1 MLKRLEIRN
10 FRTFK
15 ALEID
20 QLSRLNL
27 IAGKNNAGK
36 TSLLEA
42 IFLLS
47 SAGNAQMAINAAV
60 IRGLDPV
67 IRVAPA
73 AGETPWQQPVN
84 DPAWKQLF
92 SDLDMSKPIEIEGC
106 HTSHGQLALEITS
119 KRSHITDLPLD
130 RAGGL
135 SMTNLLDERSLT
147 FRYRGPKDEKIKSHI
162 RVKEQGFEIEQSTTH
177 VPFPATILLSRVR
190 NIQED
195 AMRLGMLRKQKRG
208 DMVLKALQAIEPKLQ
223 SIEDNSASGVPMIWG
238 DIGLSELVPLPVMGE
253 GMTQMARLILAIS
266 SVPDGVVLIDE
277 IENGLHHSALSDVWR
292 VIDEAAGQ
300 FRTQVF
306 ATTHSFECIEAAHH
320 ALGPDGFLLHRL
332 EVSDSENRCVTY
344 SPESMDATIR
354 HGFEVR

>member
-10 FRTFK
+10 FRVFK

-27 IAGKNNAGK
+27 IAGRNNAGK

-47 SAGNAQMAINAAV
+47 GAGNAQMAINTHV

-67 IRVAPA
+67 IRGVSAE
-73 AGETPWQQPVN
+73 GEIAWQQPE
-84 DPAWKQLF
+84 PSWKQLF
-92 SDLDMSKPIEIEGC
+92 SGLDMGKPIEIAAD

-147 FRYRGPKDEKIKSHI
+147 FRYRGPKDEKIKNHI
-162 RVKEQGFEIEQSTTH
+162 RVKERGFEIEQPATH

-190 NIQED
+190 DIQED

-208 DMVLKALQAIEPKLQ
+208 DMLLKALQVVEPKLQ

-300 FRTQVF
+300 FCTQVF
-306 ATTHSFECIEAAHH
+306 ATTHSLECIEAAHH

-332 EVSDSENRCVTY
+332 EVSDSENRCVTLK
-344 SPESMDATIR
+344 PNGLHAAIR
-354 HGFEVR
+354 HQLEIR

>member
-15 ALEID
+15 ALKID
-20 QLSRLNL
+20 RLSRLNL
-27 IAGKNNAGK
+27 IAGSNNAGK

-47 SAGNAQMAINAAV
+47 GAGNAQMAINAHV
-60 IRGLDPV
+60 IRGLAPG
-67 IRVAPA
+67 IRGASV
-73 AGETPWQQPVN
+73 AGETPWQQPV
-84 DPAWKQLF
+84 DEPSWKQLF
-92 SDLDMSKPIEIEGC
+92 SGLDMSKPIEIEGC
-106 HTSHGQLALEITS
+106 HTSHGRLALEIAS
-119 KRSHITDLPLD
+119 KRSHIADLPLD
-130 RAGGL
+130 RTGGL

-147 FRYRGPKDEKIKSHI
+147 FRYRGPKDEKIKNHI
-162 RVKEQGFEIEQSTTH
+162 RVKERGFEIEQATTH

-208 DMVLKALQAIEPKLQ
+208 DMVLKALQVVEPKLQ

-266 SVPDGVVLIDE
+266 SVPDGVVLVDE

-292 VIDEAAGQ
+292 VIDEATGQ

-320 ALGPDGFLLHRL
+320 ALGPAGFRLHRL

>member
-1 MLKRLEIRN
+1 MLKHLKIRN
-10 FRTFK
+10 FRIFK

-20 QLSRLNL
+20 RLGRINL

-42 IFLLS
+42 VFLL
-47 SAGNAQMAINAAV
+47 AGAGSAQMAINTHV
-60 IRGLDPV
+60 IRGLDPF
-67 IRVAPA
+67 IRVVSA
-73 AGETPWQQPVN
+73 AGETAWQQPIN
-84 DPAWKQLF
+84 ETSWKQLF
-92 SDLDMSKPIEIEGC
+92 SDLNMHRPIEIEAH
-106 HTSHGQLALEITS
+106 HTSHGQLALEIAS
-119 KRSHITDLPLD
+119 ERPHIAEFSLD
-130 RAGGL
+130 RTGGI
-135 SMTNLLDERSLT
+135 SMTNLPEERALT
-147 FRYRGPKDEKIKSHI
+147 FQYRGPKGKKIKNHI
-162 RVKEQGFEIEQSTTH
+162 RVKEHGFEIEKPITN
-177 VPFPATILLSRVR
+177 VPFIATILPSRIR
-190 NIQED
+190 NTQED

-208 DMVLKALQAIEPKLQ
+208 EMLLKALQVVEPNLQ

-266 SVPDGVVLIDE
+266 SVPDGVVLVDE
-277 IENGLHHSALSDVWR
+277 IENGLHHAVLPDVWR

-332 EVSDSENRCVTY
+332 EVNNAENRCVTY
-344 SPESMDATIR
+344 SPESMDAAIL
-354 HGFEVR
+354 HEFEVR

>member
-10 FRTFK
+10 FRVFK

-20 QLSRLNL
+20 RLSRLNL
-27 IAGKNNAGK
+27 IAGRNNAGK

-47 SAGNAQMAINAAV
+47 GAGNAQMAINAAV

-73 AGETPWQQPVN
+73 TGEIAWQQP
-84 DPAWKQLF
+84 DPSWKQLF
-92 SDLDMSKPIEIEGC
+92 SGLDMGKPIEIEGC
-106 HTSHGQLALEITS
+106 HTAHGQLALEITS

-147 FRYRGPKDEKIKSHI
+147 FRYRGPKDEKIESHI
-162 RVKEQGFEIEQSTTH
+162 RVKERGFEIEQSTTH
-177 VPFPATILLSRVR
+177 VPFSATILLSRVR
-190 NIQED
+190 DIQED

-208 DMVLKALQAIEPKLQ
+208 DMLLKALQVVEPKLQ

-277 IENGLHHSALSDVWR
+277 IENGLHHSALSDVWG

-306 ATTHSFECIEAAHH
+306 ATTHSLECIEAAHH
-320 ALGPDGFLLHRL
+320 ALGPDDFLLHRL
-332 EVSDSENRCVTY
+332 EVSDSENRCVTLK
-344 SPESMDATIR
+344 PNGLHAAIR
-354 HGFEVR
+354 HQLEIR